1 MNWRSLSLLAGI
13 GSLVGAVANI
23 SYGGP
28 STLSWTLG
36 IFGAAAAIV
45 GIAPEQLFVIFKI
58 PELRKKIF
66 LTLLLLAV
74 YRIGYYVPLP
84 VVDQQKLAEKMSAAQ
99 SGALG
104 QVLGFVSL
112 FSGGNLSTACIFSL
126 GIMPYISASI
136 IIQLLASGVMP
147 SLERLRKEGE
157 SGRKK
162 LNEITRYLTVPI
174 CAIQAL
180 MVVNQLYRSE
190 ADGGFG
196 VVAAGYTDSGNLIWF
211 GFAAVLTMT
220 VGTVFLMWLG
230 EQIDEYGIG
239 NGISLIIMAGIIAR
253 IPDATGQ
260 LLIDSTTGKIKDS
273 VLTLGGAPGEI
284 SFEKLLMLLLIFLA
298 VVVGV
303 IAMTKAQR
311 RIPTQ
316 SAKHVRG
323 RRVYGGTRQFLPM
336 KVNAAGVMPVIF
348 ASTLLILP
356 YFFFSVIDSVS
367 GGEVGWAR
375 SLAGLFQNY
384 SSWVYNLMYVVMI
397 YVFTYFWVAIT
408 FNPKEIADNL
418 KDHGSFIPGYRPG
431 KRTADYLERVL
442 LRITY
447 VGAAFLAIIAIIPNV
462 ISSEMEIP
470 IQVASFYG
478 GTGLLIVISVA
489 LDLVQK
495 INSHLVMR
503 NYPQLTDE

>member
-1 MNWRSLSLLAGI
+1 MRQLA
-13 GSLVGAVANI
+13 
-23 SYGGP
+23 
-28 STLSWTLG
+28 T
-36 IFGAAAAIV
+36 
-45 GIAPEQLFVIFKI
+45 IFKI

-66 LTLLLLAV
+66 ITLVFLAV
-74 YRIGYYVPLP
+74 YRIGYYIPLP
-84 VVDQQKLAEKMSAAQ
+84 MIDQAKMAERMSNAAG
-99 SGALG
+99 GALG
-104 QVLGFVSL
+104 QVIGFVSL
-112 FSGGNLSTACIFSL
+112 FSGGNLSNATIFAL

-136 IIQLLASGVMP
+136 IIQLLASGVLP

-157 SGRKK
+157 SGRKR
-162 LNEITRYLTVPI
+162 LNEITRWLTVPI
-174 CAIQAL
+174 CMIQSL
-180 MVVNQLYRSE
+180 IFVQTIMRPE
-190 ADGGFG
+190 GADGMGLAPQGYAEGF
-196 VVAAGYTDSGNLIWF
+196 NLYWF
-211 GFAAVLTMT
+211 GFSAVITMT
-220 VGTVFLMWLG
+220 VGTMFLMWLG

-239 NGISLIIMAGIIAR
+239 NGISLIIMAGIVAR
-253 IPDATGQ
+253 IPDATIS
-260 LLIDSTTGKIKDS
+260 LLTDPGKPP
-273 VLTLGGAPGEI
+273 LFQLGGATGADV
-284 SFEKLLMLLLIFLA
+284 SFEKLLVMGFLFVA

-356 YFFFSVIDSVS
+356 GF
-367 GGEVGWAR
+367 
-375 SLAGLFQNY
+375 LFQIIYQVTEADWAN
-384 SSWVYNLMYVVMI
+384 SAASAFQNHRTWFYNVMYIGMI
-397 YVFTYFWVAIT
+397 YVFTYFWVAIQ

-442 LRITY
+442 MRITY

-462 ISSEMEIP
+462 ISSEMDIDYR
-470 IQVASFYG
+470 VASFYG

-503 NYPQLTDE
+503 NYPQLTDD